1 MYFSFR
7 QEIFFIQHI
16 TYLCYLKF
24 IHHCLRNLHKEEL
37 YLLLLDKILFITTEI
52 CTSEIYL
59 FEKLKQ
65 NDEETDLAWTI

>member
-1 MYFSFR
+1 MYFFFW

-59 FEKLKQ
+59 FEKLKW
-65 NDEETDLAWTI
+65 NDEENDLAWTI